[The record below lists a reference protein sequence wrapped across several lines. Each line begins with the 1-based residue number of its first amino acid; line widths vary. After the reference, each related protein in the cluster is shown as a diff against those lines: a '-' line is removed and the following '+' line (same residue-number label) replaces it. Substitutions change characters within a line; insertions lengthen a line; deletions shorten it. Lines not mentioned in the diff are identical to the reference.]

1 MNGRMITA
9 ALALAGIAGA
19 QSVEDTV
26 ARAQAKT
33 ASQRA
38 TAAKIAADSALAAD
52 AEQDNKIQA
61 VDSKIDGLNEDY
73 LATKSTVTGLA
84 KLKVSGYIQFQYA
97 LNADT
102 NLASAPG
109 YSQKQGAWSL
119 RRGRVKLAY
128 NAGNGAEFAWEPNF
142 LESKF
147 SINTATIKYTEQ
159 WLKSFWVLGGIQDIP
174 FGYEIG
180 YSSSGMEWLE
190 RSRFEQKSVFN
201 GEKTLG
207 AVLGFTSNDIPV
219 NFKFGWL
226 NGQTQQSV
234 ITDWSATQDPKNFV
248 GRLGFT
254 TAFNDLGLSVDGGA
268 SYYYD
273 SKLLT
278 DTTNG
283 GSIREMRNDSLVTV
297 NHRFRQDLN
306 TGVYGADLQATY
318 EIPGLGGLKLLGEY
332 YGGKVVGNNGNL
344 LIYTGAAPGTVLTTG
359 GSAYNAIPDI
369 RNVQAFY
376 AAAVLNPVAFL
387 PQLQLLYRFDY
398 FDPNSD
404 VSGNQIQGEKV
415 ALGAADVAYTTQSL
429 GLNWF
434 VNGNFKVC
442 LAYDIVSNETT
453 NAPSMDGWSSDKAR
467 TVVQGALK
475 TGTYTAKNDFSKDI
489 DDNVLTLRGQVS
501 F

>member
-1 MNGRMITA
+1 
-9 ALALAGIAGA
+9 
-19 QSVEDTV
+19 V
-26 ARAQAKT
+26 
-33 ASQRA
+33 
-38 TAAKIAADSALAAD
+38 
-52 AEQDNKIQA
+52 
-61 VDSKIDGLNEDY
+61 
-73 LATKSTVTGLA
+73 
-84 KLKVSGYIQFQYA
+84 
-97 LNADT
+97 
-102 NLASAPG
+102 
-109 YSQKQGAWSL
+109 
-119 RRGRVKLAY
+119 
-128 NAGNGAEFAWEPNF
+128 
-142 LESKF
+142 
-147 SINTATIKYTEQ
+147 
-159 WLKSFWVLGGIQDIP
+159 
-174 FGYEIG
+174 
-180 YSSSGMEWLE
+180 
-190 RSRFEQKSVFN
+190 
-201 GEKTLG
+201 
-207 AVLGFTSNDIPV
+207 
-219 NFKFGWL
+219 
-226 NGQTQQSV
+226 
-234 ITDWSATQDPKNFV
+234 
-248 GRLGFT
+248 GFT

-359 GSAYNAIPDI
+359 GSGYNAIPDI

-398 FDPNSD
+398 FDPNTD
-404 VSGNQIQGEKV
+404 VSGNQIQGEKI
-415 ALGAADVAYTTQSL
+415 ALGAADIAYTTQSI

-453 NAPSMDGWSSDKAR
+453 NAPSMDGWSNDKSR
-467 TVVQGALK
+467 TVAQAALK